1 MAFELNRLIGDD
13 LKLRVA
19 ATLLLKQ
26 AVCQH
31 RQRFIGIIADD
42 NNHRFLARRVRINV
56 HIIRL
61 GAQLTALI
69 GHIRRQRE
77 TEFAIHQADGL
88 TGCLAFRGGAFCRRF
103 CIVVITGR
111 KPHNQQANTG
121 IFNQIAH

>member
-69 GHIRRQRE
+69 GHIRRQ
-77 TEFAIHQADGL
+77 
-88 TGCLAFRGGAFCRRF
+88 
-103 CIVVITGR
+103 
-111 KPHNQQANTG
+111 
-121 IFNQIAH
+121 